1 MESSKQ
7 QALILWIIWFT
18 QLQATFV
25 FQIFLGGGFSGEAN
39 ADAPMALWL
48 WLVCLIPLMLAT
60 AIRWLFIPK
69 LTEPAPQLV
78 AMIIGLAFSEAP
90 VLLSIFLV
98 GPDYPQYQIA
108 ILMVAVVSLIQFAPS
123 YATPGYKQSTQGV
136 RP

>member
-1 MESSKQ
+1 
-7 QALILWIIWFT
+7 
-18 QLQATFV
+18 
-25 FQIFLGGGFSGEAN
+25 
-39 ADAPMALWL
+39 MALWL